1 MDLSL
6 ETLLLALH
14 VQNAHIAAG
23 NTYSI
28 RQPRL
33 SAAALW
39 SKDQALRS
47 DLCYVIPAKL
57 LKSGQSFPPGTALV
71 IVGAVEEEPLRSGGV
86 DALVLDVPVKKDTFN
101 AVFNQINGIFQR
113 YQQWALSLSQILA
126 RNASLDRVL
135 EAGEA
140 FFGNPVLVLDRNFCL
155 LSKFDPNIKMG
166 WVRQEKTNQWML
178 SEEAISLIKAFS
190 SHPGRESRSP
200 YLLSEDYLPYSTLFL
215 HVSRGNAIFT
225 LAVPQLR
232 TPLET
237 LSPSALRYFA
247 ECVYT
252 ALCQTDFHY
261 GHSRRFE
268 EFLKK
273 LLSGEQIEQAVI
285 DQQLLT
291 LGWFNSDRYLC
302 LAFEINGWDRANSVY
317 HSTCMSLESAFAQSF
332 AFLYEDKIVA
342 LLNLDQARISR
353 DGAIQKLILFLREH
367 LLHVGISYTF
377 FDFSTLSSY
386 YRQSLAAL
394 EMGGLY
400 APDIWHYRFE
410 DYVLPYF
417 MHYGTTRINGRHL
430 CHPDLVQLWMYD
442 DENGTELLPT
452 LQEYLISG
460 LNATATARQLF
471 IHRNTLYQRL
481 EKIQQII
488 TSDLNDPDTRL
499 FMLMSY
505 RFIDLLKL
513 DPVKKASAD
522 PSQCEK

>member
-6 ETLLLALH
+6 DTILVSLH
-14 VQNAHIAAG
+14 VHSAHIAAG
-23 NTYSI
+23 NTYSVH
-28 RQPRL
+28 QPRL

-39 SKDQALRS
+39 SKEEALRS
-47 DLCYVIPAKL
+47 DLCYVVPAKL
-57 LKSGQSFPPGTALV
+57 LKDGQIFPPGTALV
-71 IVGAVEEEPLRSGGV
+71 IIGAVEEPPLRSAGV
-86 DALVLDVPVKKDTFN
+86 DALVIDVPIKKDTFN
-101 AVFNQINGIFQR
+101 TYFNRVSGIFLR
-113 YQQWALSLSQILA
+113 YQQWALSLSQILS
-126 RNASLDRVL
+126 RSASLDRVL

-155 LSKFDPNIKMG
+155 LSKFDANIKMG
-166 WVRQEKTNQWML
+166 WVYQEKTNQWML
-178 SEEAISLIKAFS
+178 PEETIALIKALS
-190 SHPGRESRSP
+190 AHRGQDSRNP
-200 YLLSEDYLPYSTLFL
+200 YLLTEDYLPYSTLFL

-237 LSPSALRYFA
+237 LSHSALRYFA

-252 ALCQTDFHY
+252 ALCQSDFHY
-261 GHSRRFE
+261 GHSQHFE

-273 LLSGEQIEQAVI
+273 LLSGEQIEQAVV

-291 LGWFNSDRYLC
+291 LHWFNSDHYLC
-302 LAFEINGWDRANSVY
+302 LVFEINGWDRANSVY
-317 HSTCMSLESAFAQSF
+317 HSTCMRLESTFAQSF
-332 AFLYEDKIVA
+332 AFLFEDKIVA
-342 LLNLDQARISR
+342 VLNLDQARTTR
-353 DGAIQKLILFLREH
+353 DKAIQDLILFLREH

-377 FDFSTLSSY
+377 FEFSTLSSY
-386 YRQSLAAL
+386 YKQACAAL

-417 MHYGTTRINGRHL
+417 MHYGTTQINGRHL
-430 CHPDLVQLWMYD
+430 CHPDLVQLWIYD
-442 DENGTELLPT
+442 DTNGTELLST
-452 LQEYLISG
+452 LREYLTSG

-488 TSDLNDPDTRL
+488 TSDLGNPDTRL
-499 FMLMSY
+499 FMLLSY
-505 RFIDLLKL
+505 RLVDLLKL
-513 DPVKKASAD
+513 DPVQKSK
-522 PSQCEK
+522 QET